1 MVEWVEKEMKKKTD
15 IMKKLKHLGRPDQ
28 LEGMARYGMRTEN
41 RYGVSIPNIR
51 EIAKETGKDHQLA
64 LQLWK
69 TGITDA
75 RILASMVDIP
85 VHVTPEQMEEWV
97 KDFDSWDICDQV
109 CMNLFDKTAYV
120 RKKITEWAEKEEE
133 FVKRAAFALIAC
145 LAVHD
150 KSSPDT
156 EFSVFFPLIQK
167 AAADERNFVKKG
179 VSWALRSIGKRSREL
194 NRAALKFSEELS
206 KKEGKVVAWIAAD
219 AFRDLTSKT
228 TIKRLSRKP

>member
-1 MVEWVEKEMKKKTD
+1 MKKKTD

-179 VSWALRSIGKRSREL
+179 VSWALRSIGNAAASSTEL
-194 NRAALKFSEELS
+194 LLNSLRNSVK
-206 KKEGKVVAWIAAD
+206 KKEKLLHGS
-219 AFRDLTSKT
+219 LQM
-228 TIKRLSRKP
+228 LSVT